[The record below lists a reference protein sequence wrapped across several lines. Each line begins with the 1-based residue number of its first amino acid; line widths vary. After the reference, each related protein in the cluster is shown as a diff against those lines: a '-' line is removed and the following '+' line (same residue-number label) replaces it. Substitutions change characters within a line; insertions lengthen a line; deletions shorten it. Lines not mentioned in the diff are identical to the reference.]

1 MADKEHQFNRISIS
15 IASPEQI
22 KDWAKRTS
30 CKRRN
35 PANDTWTCP
44 EKGTCDCGEIK
55 KAETINYRSF
65 RPENK
70 GLFCEST
77 FGPQKD
83 FECSCGKYKRIKHKG
98 LICDQCGVEVTK
110 SQVRRERLGYIKLA
124 TPVSH
129 IWFFKG
135 IPSRIGTFLE
145 LASRQVE
152 RVLYFEAFI
161 VTEVIDDS
169 CGLEKKDI
177 ITEIEMEAK
186 LREHPDSFRAGIGA
200 EAIQELLREIN
211 LPDDVEKLTEE
222 LEATSSRQKKM
233 KLSKQLRMV
242 AGFNKTQMQPEWMIL
257 DALPVISP
265 DLRPLVSLE
274 GGRFATSDLNDLYR
288 RVINRNNR
296 LQKLIDLRSP
306 EVILRNEKRMLQESV
321 DAFLD
326 NGRHG
331 RQVTGPGK
339 RALKSLSDI
348 LRGKVGR
355 FRQNLLGKRVDYSGR
370 SVIVVGPELEL
381 HQCGLPK
388 LMAVELFK
396 PFIIEKLLGAGHVQT
411 IKRGKYM
418 TEHVTPDS
426 PVWEALEEVIA
437 DHPVLLNRP
446 PTLHRL
452 GIQAFMPV
460 LVEGKSIRIPPLVC
474 KAFNADFDGDQMAVH
489 VPLSIEARTEAK
501 MLLLSS
507 GNILKPSHGEP
518 ITVPELDM
526 ILGSSFLTKALPEHQ
541 QRAEQLHAA
550 YSEKLKDSKTDSA
563 FAALEH
569 EPWAKRRYTSLDE
582 VTHAHGCG
590 TLKLHDSMLL
600 FFKGNREPILTTV
613 GRVIFNEV
621 LPYTNGTASLTWKD
635 GITGLE
641 LPYFNEEARGKPLS
655 QLVKRC
661 FNELGT
667 SETVSLLDRLQKLSF
682 EYATRSGISPGIQDY
697 LIPNNKSEILN
708 IATERIERLYS
719 QENLEAE
726 ELENEK
732 IRIWYD
738 TVEKIEDTLFDEL
751 PVTET
756 YLVEQ
761 GKDVK
766 GFNPV
771 HIMAD
776 SGARARKIPFRQIS
790 AIVGL
795 KSKQSGEILSTPIQS
810 SYREGLDVLDYFTS
824 TYGSRKGLVDT
835 AMKTAASGYLTRKLV
850 DVAQDVMIT
859 EEDCD
864 TTHGILKFTTDAGS
878 IGFKISGRVNVKLI
892 VFTTERQKHILHA
905 VTKVPDGIIG
915 QVDHYKVT
923 GVSDG
928 VVGESNTHK
937 VTKVTD
943 GIIGQVD
950 HYKVTEIPDGI
961 IGDEHYKVT
970 AVSDPITAKKVLFKE
985 LSHFH
990 SSFEKEVY
998 QFLLDSEYE
1007 VTSQVKVDTPD
1018 GPNDYRLID
1027 IAVNA
1032 DKQGEYWIGIECDGP
1047 DHDQPEQKRKD
1058 KEKQQ
1063 ELEEL
1068 GWKLLRISSDD
1079 WEKNREK
1086 TEQKLLTA
1094 VEDAKKSGS
1103 IGKGGS
1109 PTEAEWEKFY
1119 EKYPKICPDVL
1130 WKITEVNNPEC
1141 LYKVGEVISDDAY
1154 QDALDHSRKVGDK
1167 LTPEEWKKL
1176 NKTWEGLKA
1185 DCFWEITEVNNLECS
1200 LKIEKVISDAKYQ
1213 KALEDYQCPVK
1224 VDDKLTPEEWK
1235 KLNKTWEG
1243 LKVDCFWAITEV
1255 NNLECSLKVGE
1266 FISDAEYQKALKDY
1280 YQCPKNV
1287 GDILTHEEWKNLIKN
1302 WKGLKAKEGWKI
1314 TEVNNLE
1321 CLLKVGEVISDAKY
1335 QKALK
1340 DYYQCPKNVG
1350 DILTPE
1356 ERDKL
1361 TKTWKGL
1368 KDDLFWKITEVNNL
1382 ECSLKVG
1389 KVISDDKY
1397 QKARTKYQ
1405 YRVKYILTSEEWEDL
1420 NKNWFS
1426 SIPMASIPID
1436 ILTPEESEDLNQKW
1450 KGIES
1455 KRFEGIKKG
1464 TLLTPEY
1471 AEIIQEDPGVPGVR
1485 VRSILTCEAEKG
1497 TCATCYG
1504 ADLTSGHLV
1513 NVGEAIGIIAAQSI
1527 GEPGTQLTMRT
1538 FHTGGAVE
1546 DMSEHLARKI
1556 LAKATGT
1563 VRFRDF
1569 IPSRT
1574 VREEGG
1580 LWIAQQVAEHPD
1592 QPKYKIKTVQHPEC
1606 KLQPDE
1612 LLTEK
1617 QFQETLERY
1626 PGFEVEL
1633 ITYEVTKVNH
1643 PDVVDANAESDF
1655 SLQEGQYLTEQEC
1668 NFYSHK
1674 LSLFRCTEPHYPVIS
1689 VKHPDTSLKEETLL
1703 TESEAETWRAKIRP
1717 FDGEWVYETKK
1728 GDLLTESEYLREQN
1742 TIAAKMKYKI
1752 LTITHPDCPFKEGD
1766 LLTPEQES
1774 QYDLKLGDPVY
1785 TVKEVSE
1792 GVDLTVD
1799 DELTAAKF
1807 RSALEENKAFD
1818 VQRPS
1823 TSQCRVTHVTHPG
1836 CPLKVGELIKL
1847 DKLGSLR
1854 DKFSGVTADR
1864 LKYRITA
1871 VHHADC
1877 KLTTGILLTENEKKA
1892 VLKAYPGFDV
1902 NVAKNDEAFEVE
1914 RLYRVAAVY
1923 HSDFPAAVD
1932 ELITQSES
1940 NRFRRNF
1947 KGFDFEKLYLHVSED
1962 SEAEE
1967 VLTDSDYKALV
1978 KQHRET
1984 DTPPPDMTLV
1994 YHILAV
2000 HHAECTLTV
2009 GERID
2014 ETEYK
2019 RALRLYKGFDTART
2033 YKVTSVTAADI
2044 KLSVGEILSDADY
2057 KEVSATTSKN
2067 TYEVT
2072 TITHPNST
2080 LAAGQ
2085 KLKDWEYA
2093 TALEQSPG
2101 VEVDGLEER
2110 FRIVIV
2116 PSKGKPSEHLI
2127 PSGYSG
2133 SLKEGQKVTAQ
2144 HPLAELHEKTTNLDI
2159 VAGIPRVTGLF
2170 EARPPKRQDAAEIA
2184 EIDGYVQLTGQKAG
2198 VPQYR
2203 IVDEATKSRLYSI
2216 PDEKRRV
2223 DDGDWV
2229 EAGHSLTDGYLNP
2242 HDILAIGRTTINGH
2256 SIEGEEAVWT
2266 YLVDEVQTVYGT
2278 NTINDKHVEVIIR
2291 QMLQKIRILSIGD
2304 TEFYANDEVPRHR
2317 FYAENR
2323 RVEQDGGVPATGKPV
2338 LQSISKASLSTES
2351 FISAASFQETRKVLS
2366 DAAVEGQT
2374 DLLVGL
2380 KENVILGRLIPA
2392 GTGFS
2397 EWRELEVSHNAIAD
2411 PEPEELPEPISE
2423 AIED

>member
-15 IASPEQI
+15 IASPDQI

-65 RPENK
+65 RPENQ

-169 CGLEKKDI
+169 CGLAKKDI

-186 LREHPDSFRAGIGA
+186 LREHPDSFRAGTGA

-257 DALPVISP
+257 DVLPVISP

-526 ILGSSFLTKALPEHQ
+526 ILGSSFLTKALPEHK

-550 YSEKLKDSKTDSA
+550 YSEGLKDSDTESA

-569 EPWAKRRYTSLDE
+569 ELWAKRRYTSLDE

-590 TLKLHDSMLL
+590 TLKLHDSVLL

-635 GITGLE
+635 GITSLE

-751 PVTET
+751 PATGT

-761 GKDVK
+761 SKDVE

-878 IGFKISGRVNVKLI
+878 IGFKISGRVTVEPVLHPE
-892 VFTTERQKHILHA
+892 TEEVL
-905 VTKVPDGIIG
+905 VESDTIITPHLA
-915 QVDHYKVT
+915 Q
-923 GVSDG
+923 
-928 VVGESNTHK
+928 
-937 VTKVTD
+937 
-943 GIIGQVD
+943 II
-950 HYKVTEIPDGI
+950 
-961 IGDEHYKVT
+961 
-970 AVSDPITAKKVLFKE
+970 
-985 LSHFH
+985 
-990 SSFEKEVY
+990 
-998 QFLLDSEYE
+998 
-1007 VTSQVKVDTPD
+1007 
-1018 GPNDYRLID
+1018 
-1027 IAVNA
+1027 
-1032 DKQGEYWIGIECDGP
+1032 
-1047 DHDQPEQKRKD
+1047 
-1058 KEKQQ
+1058 
-1063 ELEEL
+1063 
-1068 GWKLLRISSDD
+1068 
-1079 WEKNREK
+1079 
-1086 TEQKLLTA
+1086 
-1094 VEDAKKSGS
+1094 EDA
-1103 IGKGGS
+1103 
-1109 PTEAEWEKFY
+1109 
-1119 EKYPKICPDVL
+1119 
-1130 WKITEVNNPEC
+1130 EVP
-1141 LYKVGEVISDDAY
+1141 S
-1154 QDALDHSRKVGDK
+1154 
-1167 LTPEEWKKL
+1167 
-1176 NKTWEGLKA
+1176 
-1185 DCFWEITEVNNLECS
+1185 
-1200 LKIEKVISDAKYQ
+1200 
-1213 KALEDYQCPVK
+1213 
-1224 VDDKLTPEEWK
+1224 
-1235 KLNKTWEG
+1235 
-1243 LKVDCFWAITEV
+1243 
-1255 NNLECSLKVGE
+1255 
-1266 FISDAEYQKALKDY
+1266 
-1280 YQCPKNV
+1280 
-1287 GDILTHEEWKNLIKN
+1287 
-1302 WKGLKAKEGWKI
+1302 
-1314 TEVNNLE
+1314 
-1321 CLLKVGEVISDAKY
+1321 
-1335 QKALK
+1335 
-1340 DYYQCPKNVG
+1340 
-1350 DILTPE
+1350 
-1356 ERDKL
+1356 
-1361 TKTWKGL
+1361 
-1368 KDDLFWKITEVNNL
+1368 
-1382 ECSLKVG
+1382 
-1389 KVISDDKY
+1389 
-1397 QKARTKYQ
+1397 
-1405 YRVKYILTSEEWEDL
+1405 
-1420 NKNWFS
+1420 
-1426 SIPMASIPID
+1426 
-1436 ILTPEESEDLNQKW
+1436 
-1450 KGIES
+1450 
-1455 KRFEGIKKG
+1455 
-1464 TLLTPEY
+1464 
-1471 AEIIQEDPGVPGVR
+1471 VR

-1569 IPSRT
+1569 IPGRT

-1633 ITYEVTKVNH
+1633 IVYEVTKVNH
-1643 PDVVDANAESDF
+1643 PDVVDANAESNF

-1689 VKHPDTSLKEETLL
+1689 VKHPDTSLKEGTLL

-1717 FDGEWVYETKK
+1717 FDGAWVYETKK
-1728 GDLLTESEYLREQN
+1728 GDILTESEYLREQN
-1742 TIAAKMKYKI
+1742 TIAAEMKYKI
-1752 LTITHPDCPFKEGD
+1752 LTVMHPDCLFKEGD

-1774 QYDLKLGDPVY
+1774 QYDLKLGDSVY

-1792 GVDLTVD
+1792 GIDLTVD

-1807 RSALEENKAFD
+1807 RNALEENKAFD

-1823 TSQCRVTHVTHPG
+1823 TSQCRVTHVTHPN

-1902 NVAKNDEAFEVE
+1902 NVAKNDEAFGVE
-1914 RLYRVAAVY
+1914 RLYRVAAVH
-1923 HSDFPAAVD
+1923 HSDFPVAVD

-1962 SEAEE
+1962 SETEE

-1978 KQHRET
+1978 KQHREM
-1984 DTPPPDMTLV
+1984 DTPPLDVTLV

-2000 HHAECTLTV
+2000 HHVECTLTV

-2019 RALRLYKGFDTART
+2019 RAQRLYKGFDTERT
-2033 YKVTSVTAADI
+2033 YKVTSVTAAHI
-2044 KLSVGEILSDADY
+2044 KLSVGDILSDADY
-2057 KEVSATTSKN
+2057 KAASATTSKN

-2072 TITHPNST
+2072 TITHPNCT
-2080 LAAGQ
+2080 LAVGQ
-2085 KLKDWEYA
+2085 KLKDWEYT
-2093 TALEQSPG
+2093 TALEQFPG

-2278 NTINDKHVEVIIR
+2278 NTINDKHVEVIVR

-2317 FYAENR
+2317 FHAENR
-2323 RVEQDGGVPATGKPV
+2323 RVEQGGGVPATGKPV

-2374 DLLVGL
+2374 DLLRGL

-2397 EWRELEVSHNAIAD
+2397 EWRELEVSHDAIAD
-2411 PEPEELPEPISE
+2411 PEPEELPEPIPE
-2423 AIED
+2423 ATED

>member
-15 IASPEQI
+15 IASPDQI

-65 RPENK
+65 RPENQ

-169 CGLEKKDI
+169 CGLAKKDI

-186 LREHPDSFRAGIGA
+186 LREHPDSFRAGTGA

-257 DALPVISP
+257 DVLPVISP

-526 ILGSSFLTKALPEHQ
+526 ILGSSFLTKALPEHK

-550 YSEKLKDSKTDSA
+550 YSEGLKDSDTESA

-569 EPWAKRRYTSLDE
+569 ELWAKRRYTSLDE

-590 TLKLHDSMLL
+590 TLKLHDSVLL

-635 GITGLE
+635 GITSLE

-738 TVEKIEDTLFDEL
+738 TVEKIEGTLFDEL
-751 PVTET
+751 PATET

-761 GKDVK
+761 SKDVE

-878 IGFKISGRVNVKLI
+878 IGFKISGRVTVEPVLHPE
-892 VFTTERQKHILHA
+892 TEEVL
-905 VTKVPDGIIG
+905 VESDTIITPHLA
-915 QVDHYKVT
+915 Q
-923 GVSDG
+923 
-928 VVGESNTHK
+928 
-937 VTKVTD
+937 
-943 GIIGQVD
+943 II
-950 HYKVTEIPDGI
+950 
-961 IGDEHYKVT
+961 
-970 AVSDPITAKKVLFKE
+970 
-985 LSHFH
+985 
-990 SSFEKEVY
+990 
-998 QFLLDSEYE
+998 
-1007 VTSQVKVDTPD
+1007 
-1018 GPNDYRLID
+1018 
-1027 IAVNA
+1027 
-1032 DKQGEYWIGIECDGP
+1032 
-1047 DHDQPEQKRKD
+1047 
-1058 KEKQQ
+1058 
-1063 ELEEL
+1063 
-1068 GWKLLRISSDD
+1068 
-1079 WEKNREK
+1079 
-1086 TEQKLLTA
+1086 
-1094 VEDAKKSGS
+1094 EDA
-1103 IGKGGS
+1103 
-1109 PTEAEWEKFY
+1109 
-1119 EKYPKICPDVL
+1119 
-1130 WKITEVNNPEC
+1130 EVP
-1141 LYKVGEVISDDAY
+1141 S
-1154 QDALDHSRKVGDK
+1154 
-1167 LTPEEWKKL
+1167 
-1176 NKTWEGLKA
+1176 
-1185 DCFWEITEVNNLECS
+1185 
-1200 LKIEKVISDAKYQ
+1200 
-1213 KALEDYQCPVK
+1213 
-1224 VDDKLTPEEWK
+1224 
-1235 KLNKTWEG
+1235 
-1243 LKVDCFWAITEV
+1243 
-1255 NNLECSLKVGE
+1255 
-1266 FISDAEYQKALKDY
+1266 
-1280 YQCPKNV
+1280 
-1287 GDILTHEEWKNLIKN
+1287 
-1302 WKGLKAKEGWKI
+1302 
-1314 TEVNNLE
+1314 
-1321 CLLKVGEVISDAKY
+1321 
-1335 QKALK
+1335 
-1340 DYYQCPKNVG
+1340 
-1350 DILTPE
+1350 
-1356 ERDKL
+1356 
-1361 TKTWKGL
+1361 
-1368 KDDLFWKITEVNNL
+1368 
-1382 ECSLKVG
+1382 
-1389 KVISDDKY
+1389 
-1397 QKARTKYQ
+1397 
-1405 YRVKYILTSEEWEDL
+1405 
-1420 NKNWFS
+1420 
-1426 SIPMASIPID
+1426 
-1436 ILTPEESEDLNQKW
+1436 
-1450 KGIES
+1450 
-1455 KRFEGIKKG
+1455 
-1464 TLLTPEY
+1464 
-1471 AEIIQEDPGVPGVR
+1471 VR

-1569 IPSRT
+1569 IPGRT

-1633 ITYEVTKVNH
+1633 IVYEVTKVNH
-1643 PDVVDANAESDF
+1643 PDVVDANAESNF

-1689 VKHPDTSLKEETLL
+1689 VKHPDTSLKEGTLL

-1717 FDGEWVYETKK
+1717 FDGAWVYETKK
-1728 GDLLTESEYLREQN
+1728 GDILTESEYLREQN
-1742 TIAAKMKYKI
+1742 TIAAEMKYKI
-1752 LTITHPDCPFKEGD
+1752 LTVMHPDCLFKEGD

-1774 QYDLKLGDPVY
+1774 QYDLKLGDSVY

-1792 GVDLTVD
+1792 GIDLTVD

-1807 RSALEENKAFD
+1807 RNALEENKAFD

-1823 TSQCRVTHVTHPG
+1823 TSQCRVTHVTHPN

-1902 NVAKNDEAFEVE
+1902 NVAKNDEAFGVE
-1914 RLYRVAAVY
+1914 RLYRVAAVH
-1923 HSDFPAAVD
+1923 HSDFPVAVD

-1962 SEAEE
+1962 SETEE

-1978 KQHRET
+1978 KQHREM
-1984 DTPPPDMTLV
+1984 DTPPLDVTLV

-2000 HHAECTLTV
+2000 HHVECTLTV

-2019 RALRLYKGFDTART
+2019 RAQRLYKGFDTERT
-2033 YKVTSVTAADI
+2033 YKVTSVTAAHI
-2044 KLSVGEILSDADY
+2044 KLSVGDILSDADY
-2057 KEVSATTSKN
+2057 KAASATTSKN

-2072 TITHPNST
+2072 TITHPNCT
-2080 LAAGQ
+2080 LAVGQ
-2085 KLKDWEYA
+2085 KLKDWEYT
-2093 TALEQSPG
+2093 TALEQFPG

-2278 NTINDKHVEVIIR
+2278 NTINDKHVEVIVR

-2317 FYAENR
+2317 FHAENR
-2323 RVEQDGGVPATGKPV
+2323 RVEQGGGVPATGKPV

-2374 DLLVGL
+2374 DLLRGL

-2397 EWRELEVSHNAIAD
+2397 EWRELEVSHDAIAD
-2411 PEPEELPEPISE
+2411 PEPEELPEPIPE
-2423 AIED
+2423 ATED

>member
-169 CGLEKKDI
+169 CGLAKKDI

-200 EAIQELLREIN
+200 EAIQELLRDIN

-257 DALPVISP
+257 DVLPVISP

-526 ILGSSFLTKALPEHQ
+526 ILGSSFLTKALPEHK

-550 YSEKLKDSKTDSA
+550 YSEELKDSDTESA
-563 FAALEH
+563 FAALAH
-569 EPWAKRRYTSLDE
+569 ELWAKRRYTSLDE

-590 TLKLHDSMLL
+590 TIKLHDSVLL
-600 FFKGNREPILTTV
+600 FFTGNREPILTTV

-635 GITGLE
+635 GITSLE

-738 TVEKIEDTLFDEL
+738 TVEKIEDRLFDEL
-751 PVTET
+751 PATET

-761 GKDVK
+761 GKNVE

-878 IGFKISGRVNVKLI
+878 IGFKISGRVTVEPVLHPE
-892 VFTTERQKHILHA
+892 TEEVL
-905 VTKVPDGIIG
+905 VESDTIITPHLA
-915 QVDHYKVT
+915 Q
-923 GVSDG
+923 
-928 VVGESNTHK
+928 
-937 VTKVTD
+937 
-943 GIIGQVD
+943 II
-950 HYKVTEIPDGI
+950 
-961 IGDEHYKVT
+961 
-970 AVSDPITAKKVLFKE
+970 
-985 LSHFH
+985 
-990 SSFEKEVY
+990 
-998 QFLLDSEYE
+998 
-1007 VTSQVKVDTPD
+1007 
-1018 GPNDYRLID
+1018 
-1027 IAVNA
+1027 
-1032 DKQGEYWIGIECDGP
+1032 
-1047 DHDQPEQKRKD
+1047 
-1058 KEKQQ
+1058 
-1063 ELEEL
+1063 
-1068 GWKLLRISSDD
+1068 
-1079 WEKNREK
+1079 
-1086 TEQKLLTA
+1086 
-1094 VEDAKKSGS
+1094 EDA
-1103 IGKGGS
+1103 
-1109 PTEAEWEKFY
+1109 
-1119 EKYPKICPDVL
+1119 
-1130 WKITEVNNPEC
+1130 EVP
-1141 LYKVGEVISDDAY
+1141 S
-1154 QDALDHSRKVGDK
+1154 
-1167 LTPEEWKKL
+1167 
-1176 NKTWEGLKA
+1176 
-1185 DCFWEITEVNNLECS
+1185 
-1200 LKIEKVISDAKYQ
+1200 
-1213 KALEDYQCPVK
+1213 
-1224 VDDKLTPEEWK
+1224 
-1235 KLNKTWEG
+1235 
-1243 LKVDCFWAITEV
+1243 
-1255 NNLECSLKVGE
+1255 
-1266 FISDAEYQKALKDY
+1266 
-1280 YQCPKNV
+1280 
-1287 GDILTHEEWKNLIKN
+1287 
-1302 WKGLKAKEGWKI
+1302 
-1314 TEVNNLE
+1314 
-1321 CLLKVGEVISDAKY
+1321 
-1335 QKALK
+1335 
-1340 DYYQCPKNVG
+1340 
-1350 DILTPE
+1350 
-1356 ERDKL
+1356 
-1361 TKTWKGL
+1361 
-1368 KDDLFWKITEVNNL
+1368 
-1382 ECSLKVG
+1382 
-1389 KVISDDKY
+1389 
-1397 QKARTKYQ
+1397 
-1405 YRVKYILTSEEWEDL
+1405 
-1420 NKNWFS
+1420 
-1426 SIPMASIPID
+1426 
-1436 ILTPEESEDLNQKW
+1436 
-1450 KGIES
+1450 
-1455 KRFEGIKKG
+1455 
-1464 TLLTPEY
+1464 
-1471 AEIIQEDPGVPGVR
+1471 VR

-1569 IPSRT
+1569 IPGRT

-1626 PGFEVEL
+1626 PGFEVES
-1633 ITYEVTKVNH
+1633 IAYEVTKVNH
-1643 PDVVDANAESDF
+1643 PDVVDVNAESNF

-1689 VKHPDTSLKEETLL
+1689 VKHPDTSLKEGTLL

-1728 GDLLTESEYLREQN
+1728 GDILTESEYLREQN
-1742 TIAAKMKYKI
+1742 TIAAEMKYKI
-1752 LTITHPDCPFKEGD
+1752 LTVMHPDCLFKEGD

-1774 QYDLKLGDPVY
+1774 QYDLKLGDSVY

-1807 RSALEENKAFD
+1807 RNALEENKAFD

-1823 TSQCRVTHVTHPG
+1823 TSQCRVTHVTHPS
-1836 CPLKVGELIKL
+1836 CPLKVGELIEL

-1902 NVAKNDEAFEVE
+1902 NVAKNDEAFGVE
-1914 RLYRVAAVY
+1914 RLYRVAAVH
-1923 HSDFPAAVD
+1923 HSDFPVAVD

-1962 SEAEE
+1962 SETEE

-1978 KQHRET
+1978 KQHREM
-1984 DTPPPDMTLV
+1984 DTPPLDVTLV

-2000 HHAECTLTV
+2000 HHVECTLTV

-2019 RALRLYKGFDTART
+2019 RAQRLYKGFDTERT

-2044 KLSVGEILSDADY
+2044 KLSVGDILSDADY
-2057 KEVSATTSKN
+2057 KEASATTSKN

-2072 TITHPNST
+2072 TITHPNCP
-2080 LAAGQ
+2080 LAVGQ

-2278 NTINDKHVEVIIR
+2278 NTINDKHVEVIVR

-2317 FYAENR
+2317 FHAENR

-2374 DLLVGL
+2374 DLLRGL

-2397 EWRELEVSHNAIAD
+2397 EWRGLEVSHDAIAD
-2411 PEPEELPEPISE
+2411 PEPEELPEPIPE
-2423 AIED
+2423 ATED

>member
-169 CGLEKKDI
+169 CGLAKKDI

-200 EAIQELLREIN
+200 EAIQELLRDIN

-257 DALPVISP
+257 DVLPVISP

-526 ILGSSFLTKALPEHQ
+526 ILGSSFLTKALPEHK

-550 YSEKLKDSKTDSA
+550 YSEELKDSDTESA
-563 FAALEH
+563 FAALAH
-569 EPWAKRRYTSLDE
+569 ELWAKRRYTSLDE

-590 TLKLHDSMLL
+590 TIKLHDSVLL
-600 FFKGNREPILTTV
+600 FFTGNREPILTTV

-635 GITGLE
+635 GITSLE

-738 TVEKIEDTLFDEL
+738 TVEKIEDRLFDEL
-751 PVTET
+751 PATET

-761 GKDVK
+761 GKNVE

-878 IGFKISGRVNVKLI
+878 IGFKISGRVTVEPVLHPE
-892 VFTTERQKHILHA
+892 TEEVL
-905 VTKVPDGIIG
+905 VESDTIITPHLA
-915 QVDHYKVT
+915 Q
-923 GVSDG
+923 
-928 VVGESNTHK
+928 
-937 VTKVTD
+937 
-943 GIIGQVD
+943 II
-950 HYKVTEIPDGI
+950 
-961 IGDEHYKVT
+961 
-970 AVSDPITAKKVLFKE
+970 
-985 LSHFH
+985 
-990 SSFEKEVY
+990 
-998 QFLLDSEYE
+998 
-1007 VTSQVKVDTPD
+1007 
-1018 GPNDYRLID
+1018 
-1027 IAVNA
+1027 
-1032 DKQGEYWIGIECDGP
+1032 
-1047 DHDQPEQKRKD
+1047 
-1058 KEKQQ
+1058 
-1063 ELEEL
+1063 
-1068 GWKLLRISSDD
+1068 
-1079 WEKNREK
+1079 
-1086 TEQKLLTA
+1086 
-1094 VEDAKKSGS
+1094 EDA
-1103 IGKGGS
+1103 
-1109 PTEAEWEKFY
+1109 
-1119 EKYPKICPDVL
+1119 
-1130 WKITEVNNPEC
+1130 EVP
-1141 LYKVGEVISDDAY
+1141 S
-1154 QDALDHSRKVGDK
+1154 
-1167 LTPEEWKKL
+1167 
-1176 NKTWEGLKA
+1176 
-1185 DCFWEITEVNNLECS
+1185 
-1200 LKIEKVISDAKYQ
+1200 
-1213 KALEDYQCPVK
+1213 
-1224 VDDKLTPEEWK
+1224 
-1235 KLNKTWEG
+1235 
-1243 LKVDCFWAITEV
+1243 
-1255 NNLECSLKVGE
+1255 
-1266 FISDAEYQKALKDY
+1266 
-1280 YQCPKNV
+1280 
-1287 GDILTHEEWKNLIKN
+1287 
-1302 WKGLKAKEGWKI
+1302 
-1314 TEVNNLE
+1314 
-1321 CLLKVGEVISDAKY
+1321 
-1335 QKALK
+1335 
-1340 DYYQCPKNVG
+1340 
-1350 DILTPE
+1350 
-1356 ERDKL
+1356 
-1361 TKTWKGL
+1361 
-1368 KDDLFWKITEVNNL
+1368 
-1382 ECSLKVG
+1382 
-1389 KVISDDKY
+1389 
-1397 QKARTKYQ
+1397 
-1405 YRVKYILTSEEWEDL
+1405 
-1420 NKNWFS
+1420 
-1426 SIPMASIPID
+1426 
-1436 ILTPEESEDLNQKW
+1436 
-1450 KGIES
+1450 
-1455 KRFEGIKKG
+1455 
-1464 TLLTPEY
+1464 
-1471 AEIIQEDPGVPGVR
+1471 VR

-1569 IPSRT
+1569 IPGRT

-1633 ITYEVTKVNH
+1633 IAYEVTKVNH
-1643 PDVVDANAESDF
+1643 PDVVDVNAESNF

-1689 VKHPDTSLKEETLL
+1689 VKHPDTSLKEGTLL

-1728 GDLLTESEYLREQN
+1728 GDILTESEYLREQN

-1752 LTITHPDCPFKEGD
+1752 LTVMHPDCLFKEGD

-1774 QYDLKLGDPVY
+1774 QYDLKLGDSMY

-1807 RSALEENKAFD
+1807 RNALEENKAFD

-1823 TSQCRVTHVTHPG
+1823 TSQCRVTHVTHPS
-1836 CPLKVGELIKL
+1836 CPLKVGELIEL

-1902 NVAKNDEAFEVE
+1902 NVAKNDEAFGVE
-1914 RLYRVAAVY
+1914 RLYRVAAVH
-1923 HSDFPAAVD
+1923 HSDFPVAVD

-1962 SEAEE
+1962 SETEE

-1978 KQHRET
+1978 KQHREM
-1984 DTPPPDMTLV
+1984 DTPPLDVTLV

-2000 HHAECTLTV
+2000 HHVECTLTV

-2019 RALRLYKGFDTART
+2019 RAQRLYKGFDTERT

-2044 KLSVGEILSDADY
+2044 KLSVGDILSDVDY
-2057 KEVSATTSKN
+2057 KAASATTSKN

-2072 TITHPNST
+2072 TITHPNCP
-2080 LAAGQ
+2080 LAVGQ

-2278 NTINDKHVEVIIR
+2278 NTINDKHVEVIVR

-2317 FYAENR
+2317 FHAENR

-2374 DLLVGL
+2374 DLLRGL

-2397 EWRELEVSHNAIAD
+2397 EWRGLEVSHDAIAD
-2411 PEPEELPEPISE
+2411 PEPEELPEPIPE
-2423 AIED
+2423 ATED

>member
-15 IASPEQI
+15 IASPDQI

-35 PANDTWTCP
+35 PANDTWACP

-65 RPENK
+65 RPENQ

-169 CGLEKKDI
+169 CGLAKKDI

-186 LREHPDSFRAGIGA
+186 LREHPDSFRAGTGA

-257 DALPVISP
+257 DVLPVISP

-550 YSEKLKDSKTDSA
+550 YSEGLKDSDTESA

-569 EPWAKRRYTSLDE
+569 ELWAKRRYTSLDE

-590 TLKLHDSMLL
+590 TLKLHDSVLL

-635 GITGLE
+635 GITSLE

-751 PVTET
+751 PATET

-761 GKDVK
+761 SKDVE

-878 IGFKISGRVNVKLI
+878 TGFKISGRVTVEPVTFSIEHYDANTVPEGI
-892 VFTTERQKHILHA
+892 HGHA
-905 VTKVPDGIIG
+905 VYDITAVPKVSDGIIG
-915 QVDHYKVT
+915 QVDHHKVT
-923 GVSDG
+923 AVHD
-928 VVGESNTHK
+928 TIIK
-937 VTKVTD
+937 VTKVPDDID
-943 GIIGQVD
+943 GIIGQMD
-950 HYKVTEIPDGI
+950 HYKVTEIPDYPIKGV
-961 IGDEHYKVT
+961 EHYKVT
-970 AVSDPITAKKVLFKE
+970 AAPDGYSLLNELAAKLENDEDYYESEGWRYLSRQYREKANWQCEQCGIDLNDDKHLLDVHHQQGLQHNSPKDLAALCIGCHADQYGGMHEKLKDSSRYQEFMEKHGDNWQPSDANSDANFSEINELPPKDEKE
-985 LSHFH
+985 L
-990 SSFEKEVY
+990 VR
-998 QFLLDSEYE
+998 LLY
-1007 VTSQVKVDTPD
+1007 PD
-1018 GPNDYRLID
+1018 G
-1027 IAVNA
+1027 V
-1032 DKQGEYWIGIECDGP
+1032 
-1047 DHDQPEQKRKD
+1047 PEKG
-1058 KEKQQ
+1058 KE
-1063 ELEEL
+1063 L
-1068 GWKLLRISSDD
+1068 D
-1079 WEKNREK
+1079 
-1086 TEQKLLTA
+1086 
-1094 VEDAKKSGS
+1094 
-1103 IGKGGS
+1103 
-1109 PTEAEWEKFY
+1109 
-1119 EKYPKICPDVL
+1119 PK
-1130 WKITEVNNPEC
+1130 
-1141 LYKVGEVISDDAY
+1141 
-1154 QDALDHSRKVGDK
+1154 
-1167 LTPEEWKKL
+1167 EWKKHSKAL
-1176 NKTWEGLKA
+1176 KGLEA
-1185 DCFWEITEVNNLECS
+1185 EHSWCITEINNLA
-1200 LKIEKVISDAKYQ
+1200 LKKKEVIPDAEYQ
-1213 KALEDYQCPVK
+1213 KALKDYQCPVK

-1235 KLNKTWEG
+1235 KLDKTWEG
-1243 LKVDCFWAITEV
+1243 LKADC
-1255 NNLECSLKVGE
+1255 
-1266 FISDAEYQKALKDY
+1266 
-1280 YQCPKNV
+1280 
-1287 GDILTHEEWKNLIKN
+1287 
-1302 WKGLKAKEGWKI
+1302 
-1314 TEVNNLE
+1314 
-1321 CLLKVGEVISDAKY
+1321 
-1335 QKALK
+1335 
-1340 DYYQCPKNVG
+1340 
-1350 DILTPE
+1350 
-1356 ERDKL
+1356 
-1361 TKTWKGL
+1361 
-1368 KDDLFWKITEVNNL
+1368 FWKITEVNNL

-1389 KVISDDKY
+1389 EVISNAEYQKARNEYQCPVKVGDQLTPKEWKIHSKTWPGLKSGQCPVKVGDQLTPKEWKIHSDGWKGLKDDSFWKITEVNNLGCSLKVGDVISDVKY
-1397 QKARTKYQ
+1397 QKARNDYQ
-1405 YRVKYILTSEEWEDL
+1405 CPKIGEE
-1420 NKNWFS
+1420 
-1426 SIPMASIPID
+1426 
-1436 ILTPEESEDLNQKW
+1436 LTPEEWKIHSEAW
-1450 KGIES
+1450 EGKGLESERFWRIE
-1455 KRFEGIKKG
+1455 EG
-1464 TLLTPEY
+1464 TLLTPKD
-1471 AEIIQEDPGVPGVR
+1471 AERIEGEDVPSVR

-1569 IPSRT
+1569 IPGRT

-1617 QFQETLERY
+1617 QFQETRERY

-1633 ITYEVTKVNH
+1633 IAYEVTKVNH
-1643 PDVVDANAESDF
+1643 PDMVDANAESNF

-1674 LSLFRCTEPHYPVIS
+1674 LSLFRCSEPHYPVTS
-1689 VKHPDTSLKEETLL
+1689 VKHPDTSLKEGTLL

-1717 FDGEWVYETKK
+1717 FDGAWVYETKK
-1728 GDLLTESEYLREQN
+1728 GDILTESEYLREQN
-1742 TIAAKMKYKI
+1742 TIAAEMKYKI
-1752 LTITHPDCPFKEGD
+1752 LTVMHPDCLFKEGD

-1774 QYDLKLGDPVY
+1774 QYDLKLGDSVY

-1792 GVDLTVD
+1792 GIDLTVD

-1807 RSALEENKAFD
+1807 RNALEENKAFD

-1823 TSQCRVTHVTHPG
+1823 TSQCRVTHVTHPN

-1902 NVAKNDEAFEVE
+1902 NVAKNDEAFGVE
-1914 RLYRVAAVY
+1914 RLYRVAAVH
-1923 HSDFPAAVD
+1923 HSDFPVAVD

-1962 SEAEE
+1962 SETEE

-1978 KQHRET
+1978 KQHREM
-1984 DTPPPDMTLV
+1984 DTPPLDVTLV

-2000 HHAECTLTV
+2000 HHVECTLTV

-2019 RALRLYKGFDTART
+2019 RAQRLYKGFDTERT
-2033 YKVTSVTAADI
+2033 YKVTSVTAAHI
-2044 KLSVGEILSDADY
+2044 KLSVGDILSDADY
-2057 KEVSATTSKN
+2057 KAASATTSKN

-2072 TITHPNST
+2072 TITHPNCT
-2080 LAAGQ
+2080 LAVGQ
-2085 KLKDWEYA
+2085 KLKDWEYT
-2093 TALEQSPG
+2093 TALEQFPG

-2278 NTINDKHVEVIIR
+2278 NTINDKHVEVIVR

-2317 FYAENR
+2317 FHAENR
-2323 RVEQDGGVPATGKPV
+2323 RVEQGGGVPATGKPV

-2374 DLLVGL
+2374 DLLRGL

-2397 EWRELEVSHNAIAD
+2397 EWRELEVSHDAIAD
-2411 PEPEELPEPISE
+2411 PEPEELPEPIPE
-2423 AIED
+2423 ATED

>member
-169 CGLEKKDI
+169 CGLAKKDI

-186 LREHPDSFRAGIGA
+186 LREHPDSFRAGTGA
-200 EAIQELLREIN
+200 EAIQELLRDIN

-257 DALPVISP
+257 DVLPVISP

-526 ILGSSFLTKALPEHQ
+526 ILGSSFLTKALPEHK

-550 YSEKLKDSKTDSA
+550 YSEELKDSDAESA

-569 EPWAKRRYTSLDE
+569 ELWAKRRYTSLDE

-590 TLKLHDSMLL
+590 TLKLHDSVLL

-613 GRVIFNEV
+613 GRVIFNEA

-635 GITGLE
+635 GITSLE

-751 PVTET
+751 PATET

-761 GKDVK
+761 GKNVE

-878 IGFKISGRVNVKLI
+878 IGFKISGRVTVESVLHPE
-892 VFTTERQKHILHA
+892 TEEVLA
-905 VTKVPDGIIG
+905 ESDTIITPHLA
-915 QVDHYKVT
+915 Q
-923 GVSDG
+923 
-928 VVGESNTHK
+928 
-937 VTKVTD
+937 
-943 GIIGQVD
+943 II
-950 HYKVTEIPDGI
+950 
-961 IGDEHYKVT
+961 
-970 AVSDPITAKKVLFKE
+970 
-985 LSHFH
+985 
-990 SSFEKEVY
+990 
-998 QFLLDSEYE
+998 
-1007 VTSQVKVDTPD
+1007 
-1018 GPNDYRLID
+1018 
-1027 IAVNA
+1027 
-1032 DKQGEYWIGIECDGP
+1032 
-1047 DHDQPEQKRKD
+1047 
-1058 KEKQQ
+1058 
-1063 ELEEL
+1063 
-1068 GWKLLRISSDD
+1068 
-1079 WEKNREK
+1079 
-1086 TEQKLLTA
+1086 
-1094 VEDAKKSGS
+1094 EDA
-1103 IGKGGS
+1103 
-1109 PTEAEWEKFY
+1109 
-1119 EKYPKICPDVL
+1119 
-1130 WKITEVNNPEC
+1130 EVP
-1141 LYKVGEVISDDAY
+1141 S
-1154 QDALDHSRKVGDK
+1154 
-1167 LTPEEWKKL
+1167 
-1176 NKTWEGLKA
+1176 
-1185 DCFWEITEVNNLECS
+1185 
-1200 LKIEKVISDAKYQ
+1200 
-1213 KALEDYQCPVK
+1213 
-1224 VDDKLTPEEWK
+1224 
-1235 KLNKTWEG
+1235 
-1243 LKVDCFWAITEV
+1243 
-1255 NNLECSLKVGE
+1255 
-1266 FISDAEYQKALKDY
+1266 
-1280 YQCPKNV
+1280 
-1287 GDILTHEEWKNLIKN
+1287 
-1302 WKGLKAKEGWKI
+1302 
-1314 TEVNNLE
+1314 
-1321 CLLKVGEVISDAKY
+1321 
-1335 QKALK
+1335 
-1340 DYYQCPKNVG
+1340 
-1350 DILTPE
+1350 
-1356 ERDKL
+1356 
-1361 TKTWKGL
+1361 
-1368 KDDLFWKITEVNNL
+1368 
-1382 ECSLKVG
+1382 
-1389 KVISDDKY
+1389 
-1397 QKARTKYQ
+1397 
-1405 YRVKYILTSEEWEDL
+1405 
-1420 NKNWFS
+1420 
-1426 SIPMASIPID
+1426 
-1436 ILTPEESEDLNQKW
+1436 
-1450 KGIES
+1450 
-1455 KRFEGIKKG
+1455 
-1464 TLLTPEY
+1464 
-1471 AEIIQEDPGVPGVR
+1471 VR

-1569 IPSRT
+1569 IPGRT

-1633 ITYEVTKVNH
+1633 IAYEVTKVNH
-1643 PDVVDANAESDF
+1643 PDVVDVNAESNF

-1689 VKHPDTSLKEETLL
+1689 VKHPDTSLKEGTLL

-1728 GDLLTESEYLREQN
+1728 GDILTESEYLREQN
-1742 TIAAKMKYKI
+1742 TIAAEMKYKI
-1752 LTITHPDCPFKEGD
+1752 LTVMHPDCLFKEGD

-1774 QYDLKLGDPVY
+1774 QYDLKLGDSVY

-1807 RSALEENKAFD
+1807 RNALEENKAFD

-1823 TSQCRVTHVTHPG
+1823 TSQCRVTHVTHPS
-1836 CPLKVGELIKL
+1836 CPLKVGELIEL

-1914 RLYRVAAVY
+1914 RLYRVAAVH

-1962 SEAEE
+1962 SETEE

-1978 KQHRET
+1978 KQHREM
-1984 DTPPPDMTLV
+1984 DTPPLDVTLV

-2000 HHAECTLTV
+2000 HHVECTLTV

-2019 RALRLYKGFDTART
+2019 RAQRLYKGFDTERT

-2044 KLSVGEILSDADY
+2044 KLSVGDILSDVDY
-2057 KEVSATTSKN
+2057 KAASATTSKN

-2072 TITHPNST
+2072 TITHPNCP
-2080 LAAGQ
+2080 LAVGQ

-2278 NTINDKHVEVIIR
+2278 NTINDKHVEVIVR

-2317 FYAENR
+2317 FHAENR

-2374 DLLVGL
+2374 DLLRGL

-2397 EWRELEVSHNAIAD
+2397 EWRELEVSHDAIAD
-2411 PEPEELPEPISE
+2411 PEPEELPEPIPE
-2423 AIED
+2423 ATED

>member
-169 CGLEKKDI
+169 CGLAKKDI

-186 LREHPDSFRAGIGA
+186 LREHPDSFRAGTGA
-200 EAIQELLREIN
+200 EAIQELLRDIN

-257 DALPVISP
+257 DVLPVISP

-526 ILGSSFLTKALPEHQ
+526 ILGSSFLTKALPEHK

-550 YSEKLKDSKTDSA
+550 YSEELKDSDAESA

-569 EPWAKRRYTSLDE
+569 ELWAKRRYTSLDE

-590 TLKLHDSMLL
+590 TLKLHDSVLL

-613 GRVIFNEV
+613 GRVIFNEA

-635 GITGLE
+635 GITSLE

-751 PVTET
+751 PATET

-761 GKDVK
+761 GKNVE

-878 IGFKISGRVNVKLI
+878 IGFKISGRVTVESVLHPE
-892 VFTTERQKHILHA
+892 TEEVLA
-905 VTKVPDGIIG
+905 ESDTIITPHLA
-915 QVDHYKVT
+915 Q
-923 GVSDG
+923 
-928 VVGESNTHK
+928 
-937 VTKVTD
+937 
-943 GIIGQVD
+943 II
-950 HYKVTEIPDGI
+950 
-961 IGDEHYKVT
+961 
-970 AVSDPITAKKVLFKE
+970 
-985 LSHFH
+985 
-990 SSFEKEVY
+990 
-998 QFLLDSEYE
+998 
-1007 VTSQVKVDTPD
+1007 
-1018 GPNDYRLID
+1018 
-1027 IAVNA
+1027 
-1032 DKQGEYWIGIECDGP
+1032 
-1047 DHDQPEQKRKD
+1047 
-1058 KEKQQ
+1058 
-1063 ELEEL
+1063 
-1068 GWKLLRISSDD
+1068 
-1079 WEKNREK
+1079 
-1086 TEQKLLTA
+1086 
-1094 VEDAKKSGS
+1094 EDA
-1103 IGKGGS
+1103 
-1109 PTEAEWEKFY
+1109 
-1119 EKYPKICPDVL
+1119 
-1130 WKITEVNNPEC
+1130 EVP
-1141 LYKVGEVISDDAY
+1141 S
-1154 QDALDHSRKVGDK
+1154 
-1167 LTPEEWKKL
+1167 
-1176 NKTWEGLKA
+1176 
-1185 DCFWEITEVNNLECS
+1185 
-1200 LKIEKVISDAKYQ
+1200 
-1213 KALEDYQCPVK
+1213 
-1224 VDDKLTPEEWK
+1224 
-1235 KLNKTWEG
+1235 
-1243 LKVDCFWAITEV
+1243 
-1255 NNLECSLKVGE
+1255 
-1266 FISDAEYQKALKDY
+1266 
-1280 YQCPKNV
+1280 
-1287 GDILTHEEWKNLIKN
+1287 
-1302 WKGLKAKEGWKI
+1302 
-1314 TEVNNLE
+1314 
-1321 CLLKVGEVISDAKY
+1321 
-1335 QKALK
+1335 
-1340 DYYQCPKNVG
+1340 
-1350 DILTPE
+1350 
-1356 ERDKL
+1356 
-1361 TKTWKGL
+1361 
-1368 KDDLFWKITEVNNL
+1368 
-1382 ECSLKVG
+1382 
-1389 KVISDDKY
+1389 
-1397 QKARTKYQ
+1397 
-1405 YRVKYILTSEEWEDL
+1405 
-1420 NKNWFS
+1420 
-1426 SIPMASIPID
+1426 
-1436 ILTPEESEDLNQKW
+1436 
-1450 KGIES
+1450 
-1455 KRFEGIKKG
+1455 
-1464 TLLTPEY
+1464 
-1471 AEIIQEDPGVPGVR
+1471 VR

-1569 IPSRT
+1569 IPGRT

-1633 ITYEVTKVNH
+1633 IAYEVTKVNH
-1643 PDVVDANAESDF
+1643 PDVVDVNHPDVVDVNHPDVVDVNAESNF

-1689 VKHPDTSLKEETLL
+1689 VKHPDTSLKEGTLL

-1728 GDLLTESEYLREQN
+1728 GDILTESEYLREQN
-1742 TIAAKMKYKI
+1742 TIAAEMKYKI
-1752 LTITHPDCPFKEGD
+1752 LTVMHPDCLFKEGD

-1774 QYDLKLGDPVY
+1774 QYDLKLGDSVY

-1807 RSALEENKAFD
+1807 RNALEENKAFD

-1823 TSQCRVTHVTHPG
+1823 TSQCRVIHVTHPS
-1836 CPLKVGELIKL
+1836 CPLKVGELIEL

-1914 RLYRVAAVY
+1914 RLYRVAAVH
-1923 HSDFPAAVD
+1923 HSDFPAAVG

-1962 SEAEE
+1962 SETEE

-1978 KQHRET
+1978 KQHREM
-1984 DTPPPDMTLV
+1984 DTPPPDVTLV

-2019 RALRLYKGFDTART
+2019 RAQRLYKGFDTERT

-2044 KLSVGEILSDADY
+2044 KLSVGDILSDVDY
-2057 KEVSATTSKN
+2057 KAASATTSKN

-2072 TITHPNST
+2072 TITHPNCP
-2080 LAAGQ
+2080 LAVGQ

-2278 NTINDKHVEVIIR
+2278 NTINDKHVEVIVR

-2317 FYAENR
+2317 FHAENR

-2374 DLLVGL
+2374 DLLRGL

-2397 EWRELEVSHNAIAD
+2397 EWRELEVSHDAIAD
-2411 PEPEELPEPISE
+2411 PEPEELPEPIPE
-2423 AIED
+2423 ATED

>member
-169 CGLEKKDI
+169 CGLAKKDI

-186 LREHPDSFRAGIGA
+186 LREHPDSFRAGTGA
-200 EAIQELLREIN
+200 EAIQELLRDIN

-257 DALPVISP
+257 DVLPVISP

-621 LPYTNGTASLTWKD
+621 LPHTNGTTSLTWKD

-641 LPYFNEEARGKPLS
+641 LPYFNEEARSKPLS

-738 TVEKIEDTLFDEL
+738 TVEKIEDMLFDEL
-751 PVTET
+751 PATET

-761 GKDVK
+761 GKNVE

-859 EEDCD
+859 EEDCG

-928 VVGESNTHK
+928 VVGESNIHK

-970 AVSDPITAKKVLFKE
+970 AVSDPITAKKVPFKE

-1032 DKQGEYWIGIECDGP
+1032 DKQGEYWIGIEYDGP

-1068 GWKLLRISSDD
+1068 GWKLLCISSDD
-1079 WEKNREK
+1079 WEKNREE

-1103 IGKGGS
+1103 TGKGGS
-1109 PTEAEWEKFY
+1109 PTKAEWKKFY
-1119 EKYPKICPDVL
+1119 ERYPKICPDVL

-1141 LYKVGEVISDDAY
+1141 LYEVGEVISDAEYREARDR
-1154 QDALDHSRKVGDK
+1154 SRKVGDK
-1167 LTPEEWKKL
+1167 LNPKEWRRYSKAWK
-1176 NKTWEGLKA
+1176 GLKA
-1185 DCFWEITEVNNLECS
+1185 DCFWE
-1200 LKIEKVISDAKYQ
+1200 
-1213 KALEDYQCPVK
+1213 
-1224 VDDKLTPEEWK
+1224 
-1235 KLNKTWEG
+1235 
-1243 LKVDCFWAITEV
+1243 
-1255 NNLECSLKVGE
+1255 
-1266 FISDAEYQKALKDY
+1266 
-1280 YQCPKNV
+1280 
-1287 GDILTHEEWKNLIKN
+1287 
-1302 WKGLKAKEGWKI
+1302 
-1314 TEVNNLE
+1314 
-1321 CLLKVGEVISDAKY
+1321 
-1335 QKALK
+1335 
-1340 DYYQCPKNVG
+1340 
-1350 DILTPE
+1350 
-1356 ERDKL
+1356 
-1361 TKTWKGL
+1361 
-1368 KDDLFWKITEVNNL
+1368 ITEVNNL

-1420 NKNWFS
+1420 NRNWFS

-1464 TLLTPEY
+1464 TLLTPEH
-1471 AEIIQEDPGVPGVR
+1471 AERIQEDPGVPSVR

-1569 IPSRT
+1569 IPGRT

-1626 PGFEVEL
+1626 PGFEVES

-1643 PDVVDANAESDF
+1643 PDVVDANAESNF

-1689 VKHPDTSLKEETLL
+1689 VKHPDTSLKEGTLL

-1728 GDLLTESEYLREQN
+1728 GDILTESEYLREQN
-1742 TIAAKMKYKI
+1742 TIAAEMKYKI
-1752 LTITHPDCPFKEGD
+1752 LTVTHPDCPFKEGD

-1807 RSALEENKAFD
+1807 RNALEENKAFD

-1823 TSQCRVTHVTHPG
+1823 TSQCRVTHVTHPS
-1836 CPLKVGELIKL
+1836 CPLKVGELIEL

-1962 SEAEE
+1962 SETEE

-1978 KQHRET
+1978 KQHREM
-1984 DTPPPDMTLV
+1984 DTPPLDVTLV

-2000 HHAECTLTV
+2000 HHVECTLTV

-2072 TITHPNST
+2072 TITHPNCT
-2080 LAAGQ
+2080 LVVGQ

-2304 TEFYANDEVPRHR
+2304 TEFYANDEVPRYR
-2317 FYAENR
+2317 FHAENR

-2374 DLLVGL
+2374 DLLRGL

-2397 EWRELEVSHNAIAD
+2397 EWRELEVSHDAIAD
-2411 PEPEELPEPISE
+2411 PEPEELPEPIPE
-2423 AIED
+2423 ATED

>member
-15 IASPEQI
+15 IASPDQI

-30 CKRRN
+30 CKQRN

-169 CGLEKKDI
+169 CGLAKKDI

-200 EAIQELLREIN
+200 EAIQELLQEID

-257 DALPVISP
+257 DVLPVISP

-550 YSEKLKDSKTDSA
+550 YSEELKNSKTDSA

-621 LPYTNGTASLTWKD
+621 LPHTNGTTSLTWKD

-751 PVTET
+751 PATET

-761 GKDVK
+761 GKNVE

-878 IGFKISGRVNVKLI
+878 IGFKISGRVTVEPVLHPE
-892 VFTTERQKHILHA
+892 TEEVL
-905 VTKVPDGIIG
+905 V
-915 QVDHYKVT
+915 
-923 GVSDG
+923 
-928 VVGESNTHK
+928 ESNT
-937 VTKVTD
+937 
-943 GIIGQVD
+943 IITPHLAQ
-950 HYKVTEIPDGI
+950 I
-961 IGDEHYKVT
+961 I
-970 AVSDPITAKKVLFKE
+970 
-985 LSHFH
+985 
-990 SSFEKEVY
+990 
-998 QFLLDSEYE
+998 
-1007 VTSQVKVDTPD
+1007 
-1018 GPNDYRLID
+1018 
-1027 IAVNA
+1027 
-1032 DKQGEYWIGIECDGP
+1032 
-1047 DHDQPEQKRKD
+1047 
-1058 KEKQQ
+1058 
-1063 ELEEL
+1063 
-1068 GWKLLRISSDD
+1068 
-1079 WEKNREK
+1079 
-1086 TEQKLLTA
+1086 
-1094 VEDAKKSGS
+1094 EDA
-1103 IGKGGS
+1103 
-1109 PTEAEWEKFY
+1109 
-1119 EKYPKICPDVL
+1119 
-1130 WKITEVNNPEC
+1130 EVP
-1141 LYKVGEVISDDAY
+1141 S
-1154 QDALDHSRKVGDK
+1154 
-1167 LTPEEWKKL
+1167 
-1176 NKTWEGLKA
+1176 
-1185 DCFWEITEVNNLECS
+1185 
-1200 LKIEKVISDAKYQ
+1200 
-1213 KALEDYQCPVK
+1213 
-1224 VDDKLTPEEWK
+1224 
-1235 KLNKTWEG
+1235 
-1243 LKVDCFWAITEV
+1243 
-1255 NNLECSLKVGE
+1255 
-1266 FISDAEYQKALKDY
+1266 
-1280 YQCPKNV
+1280 
-1287 GDILTHEEWKNLIKN
+1287 
-1302 WKGLKAKEGWKI
+1302 
-1314 TEVNNLE
+1314 
-1321 CLLKVGEVISDAKY
+1321 
-1335 QKALK
+1335 
-1340 DYYQCPKNVG
+1340 
-1350 DILTPE
+1350 
-1356 ERDKL
+1356 
-1361 TKTWKGL
+1361 
-1368 KDDLFWKITEVNNL
+1368 
-1382 ECSLKVG
+1382 
-1389 KVISDDKY
+1389 
-1397 QKARTKYQ
+1397 
-1405 YRVKYILTSEEWEDL
+1405 
-1420 NKNWFS
+1420 
-1426 SIPMASIPID
+1426 
-1436 ILTPEESEDLNQKW
+1436 
-1450 KGIES
+1450 
-1455 KRFEGIKKG
+1455 
-1464 TLLTPEY
+1464 
-1471 AEIIQEDPGVPGVR
+1471 VR

-1569 IPSRT
+1569 IPGRT

-1626 PGFEVEL
+1626 PGFEVES

-1643 PDVVDANAESDF
+1643 PDVVDANAESNF

-1689 VKHPDTSLKEETLL
+1689 VKHPDTSLKEKTLL

-1742 TIAAKMKYKI
+1742 TIAAEMKYKI
-1752 LTITHPDCPFKEGD
+1752 LTVTHPDCPFKEGD

-1823 TSQCRVTHVTHPG
+1823 TSQCRVTHVTHPS
-1836 CPLKVGELIKL
+1836 CPLKVGELIGL

-1854 DKFSGVTADR
+1854 DKFSGVTVDR

-1947 KGFDFEKLYLHVSED
+1947 KGFDFEKLHLHVSED

-2067 TYEVT
+2067 TYEIT
-2072 TITHPNST
+2072 TITHPNCT
-2080 LAAGQ
+2080 LVVGQ

-2093 TALEQSPG
+2093 TALEQFPG

-2116 PSKGKPSEHLI
+2116 PPKGKPSEHLI

-2317 FYAENR
+2317 FHAENR

-2411 PEPEELPEPISE
+2411 PEPEELPEP
-2423 AIED
+2423 

>member
-15 IASPEQI
+15 IASPDQI

-65 RPENK
+65 RPENQ

-169 CGLEKKDI
+169 CGLAKKDI
-177 ITEIEMEAK
+177 ITEVEMEAK
-186 LREHPDSFRAGIGA
+186 LREHPDSFRAGTGA

-257 DALPVISP
+257 DVLPVISP

-526 ILGSSFLTKALPEHQ
+526 ILGSSFLTKALPEHK

-550 YSEKLKDSKTDSA
+550 YSEGLKDSDTESA

-569 EPWAKRRYTSLDE
+569 ELWAKRRYTSLDE

-590 TLKLHDSMLL
+590 TLKLHDSVLL

-635 GITGLE
+635 GITSLE

-751 PVTET
+751 PATET

-761 GKDVK
+761 SKDVE

-878 IGFKISGRVNVKLI
+878 IGFKISGRVTVEPVLHPE
-892 VFTTERQKHILHA
+892 TEEVL
-905 VTKVPDGIIG
+905 VESDTIITPHLA
-915 QVDHYKVT
+915 Q
-923 GVSDG
+923 
-928 VVGESNTHK
+928 
-937 VTKVTD
+937 
-943 GIIGQVD
+943 II
-950 HYKVTEIPDGI
+950 
-961 IGDEHYKVT
+961 
-970 AVSDPITAKKVLFKE
+970 
-985 LSHFH
+985 
-990 SSFEKEVY
+990 
-998 QFLLDSEYE
+998 
-1007 VTSQVKVDTPD
+1007 
-1018 GPNDYRLID
+1018 
-1027 IAVNA
+1027 
-1032 DKQGEYWIGIECDGP
+1032 
-1047 DHDQPEQKRKD
+1047 
-1058 KEKQQ
+1058 
-1063 ELEEL
+1063 
-1068 GWKLLRISSDD
+1068 
-1079 WEKNREK
+1079 
-1086 TEQKLLTA
+1086 
-1094 VEDAKKSGS
+1094 EDA
-1103 IGKGGS
+1103 
-1109 PTEAEWEKFY
+1109 
-1119 EKYPKICPDVL
+1119 
-1130 WKITEVNNPEC
+1130 EVP
-1141 LYKVGEVISDDAY
+1141 S
-1154 QDALDHSRKVGDK
+1154 
-1167 LTPEEWKKL
+1167 
-1176 NKTWEGLKA
+1176 
-1185 DCFWEITEVNNLECS
+1185 
-1200 LKIEKVISDAKYQ
+1200 
-1213 KALEDYQCPVK
+1213 
-1224 VDDKLTPEEWK
+1224 
-1235 KLNKTWEG
+1235 
-1243 LKVDCFWAITEV
+1243 
-1255 NNLECSLKVGE
+1255 
-1266 FISDAEYQKALKDY
+1266 
-1280 YQCPKNV
+1280 
-1287 GDILTHEEWKNLIKN
+1287 
-1302 WKGLKAKEGWKI
+1302 
-1314 TEVNNLE
+1314 
-1321 CLLKVGEVISDAKY
+1321 
-1335 QKALK
+1335 
-1340 DYYQCPKNVG
+1340 
-1350 DILTPE
+1350 
-1356 ERDKL
+1356 
-1361 TKTWKGL
+1361 
-1368 KDDLFWKITEVNNL
+1368 
-1382 ECSLKVG
+1382 
-1389 KVISDDKY
+1389 
-1397 QKARTKYQ
+1397 
-1405 YRVKYILTSEEWEDL
+1405 
-1420 NKNWFS
+1420 
-1426 SIPMASIPID
+1426 
-1436 ILTPEESEDLNQKW
+1436 
-1450 KGIES
+1450 
-1455 KRFEGIKKG
+1455 
-1464 TLLTPEY
+1464 
-1471 AEIIQEDPGVPGVR
+1471 VR

-1569 IPSRT
+1569 IPGRT

-1633 ITYEVTKVNH
+1633 IVYEVTKVNH
-1643 PDVVDANAESDF
+1643 PDVVDANAESNF

-1689 VKHPDTSLKEETLL
+1689 VKHPDTSLKEGTLL

-1717 FDGEWVYETKK
+1717 FDGAWVYETKK
-1728 GDLLTESEYLREQN
+1728 GDILTESEYLREQN
-1742 TIAAKMKYKI
+1742 TIAAEMKYKI
-1752 LTITHPDCPFKEGD
+1752 LTVMHPDCLFKEGD

-1774 QYDLKLGDPVY
+1774 QYDLKLGDSVY

-1807 RSALEENKAFD
+1807 RNALEENKAFD

-1823 TSQCRVTHVTHPG
+1823 TSQCRVTHVTHPN

-1902 NVAKNDEAFEVE
+1902 NVAKNDEAFGVE
-1914 RLYRVAAVY
+1914 RLYRVAAVH
-1923 HSDFPAAVD
+1923 HSDFPVAVD

-1962 SEAEE
+1962 SETEE

-1978 KQHRET
+1978 KQHREM
-1984 DTPPPDMTLV
+1984 DTPPLDVTLV

-2000 HHAECTLTV
+2000 HHVECTLTV

-2019 RALRLYKGFDTART
+2019 RAQRLYKGFDTERT
-2033 YKVTSVTAADI
+2033 YKVTSVTAAHI
-2044 KLSVGEILSDADY
+2044 KLSVGDILSDADY
-2057 KEVSATTSKN
+2057 KAASATTSKN

-2072 TITHPNST
+2072 TITHPNCT
-2080 LAAGQ
+2080 LAVGQ
-2085 KLKDWEYA
+2085 KLKDWEYT
-2093 TALEQSPG
+2093 TALEQFPG

-2278 NTINDKHVEVIIR
+2278 NTINDKHVEVIVR

-2317 FYAENR
+2317 FHAENR
-2323 RVEQDGGVPATGKPV
+2323 RVEQGRGVPATGKPV

-2374 DLLVGL
+2374 DLLRGL

-2397 EWRELEVSHNAIAD
+2397 EWRELEVSHDAIAD
-2411 PEPEELPEPISE
+2411 PEPEELPEPIPE
-2423 AIED
+2423 ATED